1 MTKSRE
7 RTKSASSEHNATS
20 ARGGKGTEA
29 LERQQKKMEDKLT
42 KFSTQ
47 VNKKF
52 SALLSMLETGFT
64 VYNHSNKNGSSP
76 SHDNEEDD
84 VILYQSRSYSEDQT
98 RSRVQSRLSGIS
110 TTGPRSRAGSTES
123 VNSSDI
129 EELKDRPISAASDS
143 QRSSAV
149 GTPSSA
155 MPDPMNLASPLSS
168 SCVSPA
174 VDPMARRKSTPTSAP
189 GVLRM
194 HSLVNNAIV
203 PILENSQENSVAI
216 VYSSES
222 EEEKSRSPPPMA
234 TAIKKSSH
242 AHSSGSEEEHKSR
255 TPPVSSS
262 PQHAKKS
269 LATVFPPVDDREEDA
284 EDNDSEV
291 RAFDHK
297 SSLSVTAPITPTT
310 NNTPSA
316 SAFKRLSNHNNSIN
330 GTHNTNRL
338 SIHGGP
344 SVSIVQRIA
353 TPERQATI
361 RSLQQDP
368 ARLDAS
374 NSRKAQ
380 STAIVFSE
388 FMAARIRQQKQQ
400 QQPKAPQQQQQQQES
415 QETASNINNNLVSSP
430 TQSNRFPSMSRD
442 ATVHP
447 DGDY

>member
-20 ARGGKGTEA
+20 ARGGKGTDA

-42 KFSTQ
+42 KFSSQ

-52 SALLSMLETGFT
+52 SALLSMLESGSA
-64 VYNHSNKNGSSP
+64 VYNQNNSSSP
-76 SHDNEEDD
+76 SHQMEEED

-143 QRSSAV
+143 QRSSIV

-155 MPDPMNLASPLSS
+155 VPDPMNMASPLSS
-168 SCVSPA
+168 NCVSPA
-174 VDPMARRKSTPTSAP
+174 VDPTARRKSTPTSAP

-222 EEEKSRSPPPMA
+222 EEEKSRSPPPMTMA
-234 TAIKKSSH
+234 MKNSH

-255 TPPVSSS
+255 TPPVSLS
-262 PQHAKKS
+262 PKHAKKS
-269 LATVFPPVDDREEDA
+269 LAAVFAPVDDREEEA

-297 SSLSVTAPITPTT
+297 SSQIATAPMTPTT
-310 NNTPSA
+310 NNTPSV
-316 SAFKRLSNHNNSIN
+316 SAFKRLSNHNNNISGN
-330 GTHNTNRL
+330 NNNSNRL

-361 RSLQQDP
+361 RTLQQDP
-368 ARLDAS
+368 ARLDAT

-400 QQPKAPQQQQQQQES
+400 KPQTTTTQQQQQQQSS
-415 QETASNINNNLVSSP
+415 QETASNLNNNLVSSP